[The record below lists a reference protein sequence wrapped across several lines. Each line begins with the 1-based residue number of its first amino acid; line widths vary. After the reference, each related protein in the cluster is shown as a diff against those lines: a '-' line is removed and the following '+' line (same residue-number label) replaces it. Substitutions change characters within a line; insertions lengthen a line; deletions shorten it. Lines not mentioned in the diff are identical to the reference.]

1 MSREGDNYLKRR
13 ARLNQKTPVEGQERA
28 AWSVVTDPAQT
39 RKVSSLG
46 RGAE

>member
-13 ARLNQKTPVEGQERA
+13 ASLNQKTPVEDRERA
-28 AWSVVTDPAQT
+28 AWSLVRDPAQT
-39 RKVSSLG
+39 RKVSSFG